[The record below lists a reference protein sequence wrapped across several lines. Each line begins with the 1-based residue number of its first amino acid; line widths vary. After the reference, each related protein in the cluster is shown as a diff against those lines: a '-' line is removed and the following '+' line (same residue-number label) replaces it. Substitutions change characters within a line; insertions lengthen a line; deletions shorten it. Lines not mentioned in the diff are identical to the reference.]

1 MCHDVGNPAFG
12 HSGEDAIASFFERK
26 ETHENGEKTIFRQRF
41 SDKEWTDFIHFEGNA
56 NAIRIL
62 TQRQSGKD
70 QTGLGLTFATLASI
84 LKYPCE
90 SSARNK
96 KILNRK
102 KFGFFQSEK
111 ENFQKIVAET
121 QMIPETDEFIVY
133 KRHPFV
139 WLVEAADDICYNI
152 IDLEDSHRLGIIDHD
167 KCKDLL
173 LQLISTFDE
182 KSGNRVKSRLEKI
195 FDKNERIAYLRA
207 KAIGQLINSTFE
219 VYCEQFDLILNGN
232 LNQSLLDGVKT
243 AKGNAVTEVLNEIE
257 DFSVKNIYNHY
268 SVIEIENAGFH
279 LMNELLSHFIEPIL
293 KLNRSKSDEKAIKLI
308 PAQFLYEDESDYKK
322 VMGILDFVSGM
333 TDNFAAE
340 LYRKIKGIE
349 MGMRR

>member
-1 MCHDVGNPAFG
+1 M
-12 HSGEDAIASFFERK
+12 
-26 ETHENGEKTIFRQRF
+26 
-41 SDKEWTDFIHFEGNA
+41 
-56 NAIRIL
+56 
-62 TQRQSGKD
+62 
-70 QTGLGLTFATLASI
+70 
-84 LKYPCE
+84 
-90 SSARNK
+90 
-96 KILNRK
+96 
-102 KFGFFQSEK
+102 
-111 ENFQKIVAET
+111 
-121 QMIPETDEFIVY
+121 
-133 KRHPFV
+133 
-139 WLVEAADDICYNI
+139 
-152 IDLEDSHRLGIIDHD
+152 
-167 KCKDLL
+167 
-173 LQLISTFDE
+173 
-182 KSGNRVKSRLEKI
+182 EKI
-195 FDKNERIAYLRA
+195 FDKIERIAYLRA